1 MAVVVTFAPATDP
14 VFRIIESELSNQ
26 FINLFNV
33 VPWSIFLMVANGVV
47 KKNRVA
53 AFIGAFVATA
63 ATLSI
68 AVPTVLSQT
77 RQEIRIDG
85 SSTVYP
91 ITEAVAEEF
100 MNGDTGTN
108 VSVSVSGTGGGFR
121 RFCAGET
128 DISNASRPIKETEIA
143 ACRDAGVRYI
153 ELPVAYDAL
162 SIVVSQE
169 NDWLESLTV
178 EELKLLWEPSAQG
191 RVTRWNQVRS
201 SFPDTEIVLYGPGTD
216 SGTFDYFTE
225 AIMGESGSSRAD
237 FTASEDDNVLVQG
250 VVNDPNALAYFGFAY
265 YIENQDRLQAVAI
278 DGGDGPVLPSSEN
291 VEQNVYTPLSR
302 PLFIYVNADRVESV
316 SKLQEFV
323 EYYLS
328 RPDLAEEVGYV
339 RLPGTAYDAARR
351 NLREGRTGTVFG
363 SGINTIGVSIQDLLD
378 LEGVE

>member
-68 AVPTVLSQT
+68 AVPTGLSQT

>member
-1 MAVVVTFAPATDP
+1 
-14 VFRIIESELSNQ
+14 
-26 FINLFNV
+26 
-33 VPWSIFLMVANGVV
+33 MVANGVV

-53 AFIGAFVATA
+53 AFIGAVVATA

-100 MNGDTGTN
+100 MNGDASTN

-162 SIVVSQE
+162 SVVVSQE

-191 RVTRWNQVRS
+191 RITRWNQVRS
-201 SFPDTEIVLYGPGTD
+201 SFPNTEIVLYGPGTD

-265 YIENQDRLQAVAI
+265 YVENRDRLQAVAI
-278 DGGDGPVLPSSEN
+278 DGGDGPVLPSSES
-291 VEQNVYTPLSR
+291 VEQNVYIPLSR

-316 SKLQEFV
+316 SKLREFV

-339 RLPGTAYDAARR
+339 RLPGTSYDAARR

-363 SGINTIGVSIQDLLD
+363 SGINTIGVSIQDLLE

>member
-1 MAVVVTFAPATDP
+1 VAVVVTFAPATDP

-68 AVPTVLSQT
+68 AVPTGLSQT

>member
-1 MAVVVTFAPATDP
+1 VAVVVTFAPATDP

-68 AVPTVLSQT
+68 AVPTGLSQT

-363 SGINTIGVSIQDLLD
+363 SGINTIGVSIQDLLE

>member
-68 AVPTVLSQT
+68 AVPTGLSQT

-363 SGINTIGVSIQDLLD
+363 SGINTIGVSIQDLLE